1 MSPEPDRLFLSAAR
15 IDALAAFRSPEPD
28 VLSLHLSVDDG
39 GLYPGVLRQLF
50 KEQAPR
56 LRAFGGDL
64 TRLERFV
71 TSEFVPGAHRGLAV
85 YSCAK
90 RGLFEAFG
98 LPQAVK
104 TDLVADECLD
114 LVPLRALRGQYY
126 RYGALLAGP
135 DGARFVEI
143 FLGGC
148 VELGVFTE
156 PLDGVDALGRL
167 AALTGTLARE
177 RRFDRLI
184 LGAET
189 DLAAR
194 LAGLLDPGLQKDLI
208 LEPLLGRDRP
218 AEAVLERVRH
228 NEREARRVTESV
240 LVHRLLDE
248 ARQGG
253 AVTGLEAVAAA
264 LQQGCVSRV
273 LVRDGFAKMGRA
285 CPACGH
291 LSVDHRSCPWCFK
304 PTDMVLD
311 VVEELVS
318 RALEAGC
325 EVFRVMH
332 DPRFDGICRIGAEL
346 KAPKT
351 GPRPVPTSRALRGRF
366 RLKDGRSSP
375 LRGPSR

>member
-1 MSPEPDRLFLSAAR
+1 MPSEPDPLFLSASR
-15 IDALAAFRSPEPD
+15 IEALASFRSTEPD

-39 GLYPGVLRQLF
+39 GLYPGVLRQLL
-50 KEQAPR
+50 KEQQGR
-56 LRAFGGDL
+56 LANFGGDL
-64 TRLERFV
+64 ARVERFV
-71 TSEFVPGAHRGLAV
+71 TNDFVPGGHRGLAV

-104 TDLVADECLD
+104 TDLVTDECLD

-135 DGARFVEI
+135 KGARFLELY
-143 FLGGC
+143 LGRC
-148 VELGVFTE
+148 VELEDFGDSLE
-156 PLDGVDALGRL
+156 DASALKRL
-167 AALTGTLARE
+167 AVTAEKLAE
-177 RRFDRLI
+177 QRRFDRLI
-184 LGAET
+184 LGAPP

-194 LAGLLDPGLQKDLI
+194 VGAFLEPDLQKDLI
-208 LEPLLGRDRP
+208 LEPLLGPERP

-240 LVHRLLDE
+240 LVQRLLDE
-248 ARQGG
+248 ARESG

-273 LVRDGFAKMGRA
+273 LVRDGYAKMGRA
-285 CPACGH
+285 CPQCGH

-311 VVEELVS
+311 VVGELIS

-346 KAPKT
+346 KAPKA
-351 GPRPVPTSRALRGRF
+351 GPKPVPTSRALRGRF
-366 RLKDGRSSP
+366 RLKDGRRP
-375 LRGPSR
+375 

>member
-1 MSPEPDRLFLSAAR
+1 MPPEPDPLFLSASR
-15 IDALAAFRSPEPD
+15 IEALASFRSPKPD

-39 GLYPGVLRQLF
+39 GLYPGVLRQLL
-50 KEQAPR
+50 KEQSGR
-56 LRAFGGDL
+56 LADFAGDL
-64 TRLERFV
+64 ARLERFV
-71 TSEFVPGAHRGLAV
+71 VHDFVPGGHRGLAV
-85 YSCAK
+85 FSCAK

-135 DGARFVEI
+135 DGARFLEI
-143 FLGGC
+143 YLGGC
-148 VELGVFTE
+148 VELESHGE
-156 PLDGVDALGRL
+156 SLRDASSLKRL
-167 AALTGTLARE
+167 AATAEKLAGQ

-184 LGAET
+184 LGAAP

-194 LAGLLDPGLQKDLI
+194 VGAFLDPDLQKDLI
-208 LEPLLGRDRP
+208 LEPLLGPERP

-240 LVHRLLDE
+240 LVQRLLDE
-248 ARQGG
+248 AREGG
-253 AVTGLEAVAAA
+253 AVTGLENVAAA

-273 LVRDGFAKMGRA
+273 MVRDGYAKMGRA
-285 CPACGH
+285 CPQCGH

-311 VVEELVS
+311 VVSELVE
-318 RALEAGC
+318 RALAAGC

-346 KAPKT
+346 KAPKA
-351 GPRPVPTSRALRGRF
+351 GPKPVPTSRALRGRF
-366 RLKDGRSSP
+366 RLKDGRSSRP
-375 LRGPSR
+375 

>member
-1 MSPEPDRLFLSAAR
+1 MPPEPDPLFLSASR
-15 IDALAAFRSPEPD
+15 IEALAAFRSPEPD

-39 GLYPGVLRQLF
+39 GLYPGVLRQLL
-50 KEQAPR
+50 KEQRGR
-56 LRAFGGDL
+56 LEQFTGDL
-64 TRLERFV
+64 ARLERFV
-71 TSEFVPGAHRGLAV
+71 THDFVPGGHRALAV

-135 DGARFVEI
+135 GGARFLEI
-143 FLGGC
+143 YLGGC
-148 VELGVFTE
+148 VELECHAE
-156 PLDGVDALGRL
+156 PLRDASSLKSL
-167 AALTGTLARE
+167 AATAEKLTE
-177 RRFDRLI
+177 QRRFDRLI
-184 LGAET
+184 LGAAP

-194 LAGLLDPGLQKDLI
+194 VAAFLDQQLQKDLI
-208 LEPLLGRDRP
+208 LEPLLGAERP

-240 LVHRLLDE
+240 LVQRLLDE
-248 ARQGG
+248 AREGG
-253 AVTGLEAVAAA
+253 AVTGLENVAAA

-273 LVRDGFAKMGRA
+273 MVRDGYAKMGRA
-285 CPACGH
+285 CPQCGH

-311 VVEELVS
+311 VVGELVE
-318 RALEAGC
+318 RALAAGC

-351 GPRPVPTSRALRGRF
+351 GPKPVPTSRALRGRF
-366 RLKDGRSSP
+366 RMKD
-375 LRGPSR
+375 SR

>member
-1 MSPEPDRLFLSAAR
+1 MPPEPDQLFLSAAR
-15 IDALAAFRSPEPD
+15 IEALAAFRSPQPD

-39 GLYPGVLRQLF
+39 GLYPGVLKQLLQ
-50 KEQAPR
+50 EQSSKLKPFA
-56 LRAFGGDL
+56 GDL

-71 TSEFVPGAHRGLAV
+71 TSEFVPGGHRGLAV

-114 LVPLRALRGQYY
+114 LVPLRALRAQYY
-126 RYGALLAGP
+126 RYGVLLAGP
-135 DGARFVEI
+135 EGARFAEVY
-143 FLGGC
+143 LGGC
-148 VELGVFTE
+148 AELAVYDE
-156 PLDGVDALGRL
+156 PLEGAPSIKRL
-167 AALTGTLARE
+167 AALAEKLKSE

-189 DLAAR
+189 GVAAR
-194 LAGLLDPGLQKDLI
+194 LAAFLDPDLQKDLI
-208 LEPLLGRDRP
+208 LEPLLGPERP
-218 AEAVLERVRH
+218 NEAVLERVRH

-248 ARQGG
+248 AREGG

-285 CPACGH
+285 CPQCGH

-311 VVEELVS
+311 VVAELTA

-351 GPRPVPTSRALRGRF
+351 PSKTVPTARALRGRF
-366 RLKDGRSSP
+366 RLKDGR
-375 LRGPSR
+375 RI